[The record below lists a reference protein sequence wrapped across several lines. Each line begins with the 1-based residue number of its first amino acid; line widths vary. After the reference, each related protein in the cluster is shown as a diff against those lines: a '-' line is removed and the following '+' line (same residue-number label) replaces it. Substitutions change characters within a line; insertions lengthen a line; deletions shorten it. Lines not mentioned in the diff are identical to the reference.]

1 MRTCR
6 LPAAIVPLFLLT
18 LLTAT
23 ARTAPARADD
33 VAVDPRATL
42 EQALDAGDR
51 EAALRAFG
59 QVVLTE
65 PADLG
70 DLILRSAEAMG
81 GLGLEADLAR
91 AVAKLPPADVER
103 VVAAARDPAS
113 PVQRRAAL
121 TVGLSGLT
129 GEPAAE
135 AVQVALEA
143 LGAEDAALA
152 AAGAR
157 AAGALGG
164 DVAIGRLVT
173 RLELAENRSG
183 EAAVAVEAQRAL
195 AVLTGVTH
203 GGGREWRRYLER
215 RPADAKVHDATH
227 GRSIP
232 AMIILGL
239 IMLATYGVI
248 AFELA
253 PKSLA
258 AIAGAGAAVIAGL
271 ALGLFHARPGETA
284 YKYVHHVIEHDL
296 GVLGVIIGTSVLVEV
311 ASRSGLFHFFAVKIV
326 KQTRGDPQRL
336 FLVTCLM
343 TMLFVTFLTIAP
355 GSLIAISLI
364 LVVTKALDYPAKPYL
379 MLVAIA
385 ANSGALVTFAS
396 GVCTLMLG
404 TAGDLAYVDFFR
416 ASTPMAVISG
426 TIAYLVL
433 RRAYAGDL
441 VAKGDAEARQR
452 TIDGFD
458 EWAVVKDRKVFYRMG
473 VILVATILGFAFA
486 QKLGVGLDFVAF
498 MGGTAALILSGENA
512 DEAIKKVNW
521 SVIVFFVGLFV
532 VIGAVQASG
541 LLDLLASQLMSA
553 SGGSALATLL
563 LVSVFVL
570 CLSGVVDNIP
580 VAATMIPIVRALE
593 EQGLAVAPLWWAL
606 IFTSNLGGNSTPVGS
621 ISTILAMSA
630 LEKERGVKITWGEF
644 LRVGGSVFLVQ
655 AVVVLGY
662 IVLFYFFNLF
672 PGT

>member
-1 MRTCR
+1 MRTVLFTC
-6 LPAAIVPLFLLT
+6 LFALLLAAP
-18 LLTAT
+18 
-23 ARTAPARADD
+23 PARADD
-33 VAVDPRATL
+33 VAQARAEL
-42 EQALDAGDR
+42 KAALQADDRAGARRGFARIVLAGDG
-51 EAALRAFG
+51 LTDL
-59 QVVLTE
+59 VLE
-65 PADLG
+65 H
-70 DLILRSAEAMG
+70 AEAMG
-81 GLGLEADLAR
+81 RLGLEADLAR
-91 AVAKLPPADVER
+91 AVAKAPAAEVPR
-103 VVAAARDPAS
+103 VVAAARAKDAS
-113 PVQRRAAL
+113 VRRRAAL
-121 TVGLSGLT
+121 TVALSGLT
-129 GEPAAE
+129 GDPAAVAVE
-135 AVQVALEA
+135 ASLEA
-143 LGAEDAALA
+143 LASDEPALA

-157 AAGALGG
+157 ALGALGG
-164 DVAIGRLVT
+164 AAAVERLVA
-173 RLELAENRSG
+173 RLEVAEQRSA
-183 EAAVAVEAQRAL
+183 EASVAAEAQRAL
-195 AVLTGVTH
+195 VTLTGLTR
-203 GGGREWRRYLER
+203 GGGAEWRRYLDD
-215 RPADAKVHDATH
+215 RPPDAHVRDATH

-258 AIAGAGAAVIAGL
+258 AVTGAGAAVIAGL
-271 ALGLFHARPGETA
+271 ALGLFHAAPGETA
-284 YKYVHHVIEHDL
+284 YKYVHHVVGHDL

-311 ASRSGLFHFFAVKIV
+311 ASRSGLFHFVAVKIV

-379 MLVAIA
+379 ILVAIA

-426 TIAYLVL
+426 AIAYLVL
-433 RRAYAGDL
+433 RRAYAKDL
-441 VAKGDAEARQR
+441 VVTGDPEARQR

-473 VILVATILGFAFA
+473 AILVATIIGFAFA
-486 QKLGVGLDFVAF
+486 QKLGVGLDFIAF

-521 SVIVFFVGLFV
+521 SVIIFFVGLFV

-541 LLDLLASQLMSA
+541 LLDLLAAQLMA
-553 SGGSALATLL
+553 LSGGSALATLL

-593 EQGLAVAPLWWAL
+593 EQGLTVAPLWWAL

-630 LEKERGVKITWGEF
+630 LEKERGEKIGWGEF
-644 LRVGGSVFLVQ
+644 LKVGGAVFLLQ
-655 AVVVLGY
+655 SVVVLAY
-662 IVLFYFFNLF
+662 VVLFHTFDLF
-672 PGT
+672 PGA